1 MYSFLT
7 KNGQTIAFVTGV
19 VLSVLF
25 VILVMTNPT
34 TADLSA
40 DTFSGNTPA
49 ETYDAL
55 VKLTQFDFGLYITY
69 ILLALT
75 AIATIG
81 FGLYHFISLLIDSPK
96 KAMTSVAII
105 GGLIVFFIIGRVVAP
120 SADSKGVL
128 DAANAFGVSDSQRGL
143 ISGAINTTLII
154 LVLAIVALILS
165 EIRNLFK

>member
-7 KNGQTIAFVTGV
+7 KNGQTLAFVTGV

-25 VILVMTNPT
+25 IILVITNPA

-40 DTFSGNTPA
+40 DTFSGKTPA
-49 ETYDAL
+49 ETQDAL
-55 VKLTQFDFGLYITY
+55 LKLKQFDFGLYVTY
-69 ILLALT
+69 FLCALT

-105 GGLIVFFIIGRVVAP
+105 GGIIVFFLIGKAVAP
-120 SADSKGVL
+120 SIDSKGVMA
-128 DAANAFGVSDSQRGL
+128 AANEFGVTDNQRGL
-143 ISGAINTTLII
+143 ISGAINTTLIM
-154 LVLAIVALILS
+154 LVLAVAALVLS
-165 EIRNLFK
+165 EIRNIFK

>member
-1 MYSFLT
+1 
-7 KNGQTIAFVTGV
+7 
-19 VLSVLF
+19 
-25 VILVMTNPT
+25 MTNPT

-40 DTFSGNTPA
+40 ESFSGKTPA

-69 ILLALT
+69 FLLALT
-75 AIATIG
+75 AIVTVG

-96 KAMTSVAII
+96 QAMTSVAII
-105 GGLIVFFIIGRVVAP
+105 GGLIVFFVIGKAISPAV
-120 SADSKGVL
+120 DSKGVM
-128 DAANAFGVSDSQRGL
+128 DAANEFAVTDSQRGL

-154 LVLAIVALILS
+154 LVLAVVALVLA

>member
-7 KNGQTIAFVTGV
+7 KNGQTLAFVTGV

-25 VILVMTNPT
+25 IILVMTNPT

-40 DTFSGNTPA
+40 DSFTGNTPA
-49 ETYDAL
+49 ETHDAL

-69 ILLALT
+69 FLMAVTAL
-75 AIATIG
+75 ATIG

-105 GGLIVFFIIGRVVAP
+105 GGLIVFFIIGRAISPAV
-120 SADSKGVL
+120 DSKGVM
-128 DAANAFGVSDSQRGL
+128 DAANAFAVTDSQRGL
-143 ISGAINTTLII
+143 ISGAINTTLIV
-154 LVLAIVALILS
+154 LVLAVAALVLS
-165 EIRNLFK
+165 EIRNIFK